1 MKNKNIALIAIAS
14 ILLTGCSGTKNGL
27 HKTWNNFTSGDYHVM
42 VYSGPTMIKEYHIKN
57 SYINSE
63 THTDGW
69 FFFTDD
75 EKLVRVSGTV
85 VIEQE

>member
-1 MKNKNIALIAIAS
+1 MKIKNIIITILIVI
-14 ILLTGCSGTKNGL
+14 ILTGCSGIKNDF
-27 HKTWNNFTSGDYHVM
+27 HKTWNNITSGDFHVM

-57 SYINSE
+57 SYVNSE

-69 FFFTDD
+69 FFFNNG
-75 EKLVRVSGTV
+75 KLVRVSGTV